1 MSDEVSLMMAS
12 TNFFSTIPWYGP
24 GGREMTSLT
33 SESRST
39 GVMNNVAL
47 IASASFG
54 KLAHCSKKSVLMLT
68 TRNRLGCALAQKATI
83 NSSNNLLSL
92 CAEI

>member
-1 MSDEVSLMMAS
+1 
-12 TNFFSTIPWYGP
+12 
-24 GGREMTSLT
+24 MTLLI

-47 IASASFG
+47 MASASFG
-54 KLAHCSKKSVLMLT
+54 KLAHCSRKSVLMLA

-92 CAEI
+92 CAEICEPKISSN